1 MRNEQLRRLWIS
13 LRLSR
18 WLAPALC
25 AVPYLASIVWLVSRG
40 QLWIAGVMLSPALV
54 LALLIGLTWL
64 LARLEFRGS
73 WRG

>member
-1 MRNEQLRRLWIS
+1 MRSEQLRHTWIR

-18 WLAPALC
+18 WLAPGLC
-25 AVPYLASIVWLVSRG
+25 AVPYVASILWLLARG
-40 QLWIAGVMLSPALV
+40 QVWIAGVLLSPALV
-54 LALLIGLTWL
+54 LALLIGLTLL